1 MIDFQ
6 VPIVGEALGGSFI
19 WEEYKGNF
27 TEARSVATSA
37 LQHAFDTPSRARAL
51 IALAIVQML
60 QGDLT
65 EAHLNFEKAE
75 SSAVA
80 EPDLQYIAFTFDH
93 VTQMYQYRLG
103 PTGGIFTTELEQ
115 RWDGVA
121 FASRQESRL
130 TELRAGASGASAHM
144 QSALLFHVLS
154 MMPVHR
160 QVLDNSLTSLKQ
172 EQRRELA
179 GSMLQTAWQF
189 QQMAANAG
197 TRQRVLAF
205 VDLLVSDLARRA
217 GLADVAVPALQRSLQ
232 LYANDTDEAGAA
244 CCQMTWGDWNAASCS
259 SPIVWNLILKEG
271 VGDGSNLTWIDEQRE
286 FVLEGADLNKAR
298 EAYDLAEAGFSRA
311 GAQRGCAAVK
321 LRHAW
326 LSILDNNFK
335 PAANLFEES
344 QQLAEDFGDHL
355 LGNLARVS
363 ALLARTGVS
372 HRYAD
377 LTTMRD
383 IGRWGATSGSIAF
396 ATGLGLLTGRVARH
410 FLLRRGD
417 YQTSSAC
424 YRMAKALYE
433 GLGMALNEA
442 STCIDIGNLYGAI
455 GARSASIEAYEAA
468 WPLLEQTA
476 NVHPKLKP
484 QLRRSRAEVDARL
497 YKLYESA
504 MDSDGIE
511 RILTSLSTRVPS
523 MSGPAGLPSGMGALV
538 SAFLTGSSDEA
549 PPDAT
554 DQVMDMVVH
563 QFTASTVET
572 GRVTAP
578 LYRALKEKARGRA
591 EEAEQNFAAALESAQ
606 GAHVADRDFLEAVVF
621 GQKREYEAA
630 VAAYERFL
638 KRGSANAGFVG
649 NLVEYLG
656 SASATGEQER
666 KAQEQRNHE
675 LAATFMLRCK
685 RYDKALEYFSRVEE
699 FGGRDWWTKTDVP
712 WEVASDYGETFEGVG
727 QYNTAL
733 DWYNRGIDRLERNRA
748 LLTYDE
754 LKIALASQRSSRF
767 IYFNAARVAL
777 KLKEAAQP
785 GNDASAAI
793 SCARLAFS
801 YAEAGRARALLDL
814 LASEQSA
821 SDRVL
826 EARGV
831 RQRMATWKGLLAQA
845 IESGNADTQ
854 YLATLKESIAQSE
867 LELEVLERQLLDS
880 DEARALDARGRTMA
894 LSEVSQLL
902 DDETCL
908 LQYTFLSDEVLMW
921 VISSEGM
928 IASRLLQQPVQEL
941 TFAIQKLR
949 DLCEGQSSGRPTA
962 ALLGRQLLEPV
973 ASSLGRFRRVMIV
986 PHGAAHYLPFH
997 LLPLAGEL
1005 FGARHTLSYLPTAS
1019 ILKYIARPWNGIG
1032 ASVLVVGNPSNMRLD
1047 NPSGTMGQNLPY
1059 AETEASMVASFFA
1072 DADPPLIGKNASR
1085 DQVVKLMQVR
1095 RVLHFATHGH
1105 LDAEPALSCILLANG
1120 ENLSVLELSG
1130 MKLDADLVVL
1140 SACETGRGEV
1150 TGGDDVLGL
1159 ARAFLG
1165 AGVRALVMSLWEVD
1179 DSATLIFVQY
1189 FYRFLRDGHDPASAL
1204 SRAQASLRNMSLD
1217 QARSE
1222 LNSIVGEANAGVY
1235 NAPNWGNPYYWAAFV
1250 LIGSQS

>member
-1 MIDFQ
+1 
-6 VPIVGEALGGSFI
+6 
-19 WEEYKGNF
+19 
-27 TEARSVATSA
+27 
-37 LQHAFDTPSRARAL
+37 
-51 IALAIVQML
+51 ML
-60 QGDLT
+60 QGDVT

-80 EPDLQYIAFTFDH
+80 EPDLQYIAFAFDH

-103 PTGGIFTTELEQ
+103 PMGGIFTTQLEQ

-121 FASRQESRL
+121 FAGRQETRL
-130 TELRAGASGASAHM
+130 TKLRTAASGASTHM

-179 GSMLQTAWQF
+179 GSMLQSAWQF
-189 QQMAANAG
+189 QQTAANAG

-259 SPIVWNLILKEG
+259 SPVVWNLILKEG

-286 FVLEGADLNKAR
+286 FLLEGLDLNKAR

-311 GAQRGCAAVK
+311 GAQRGRAAVK

-326 LSILDNNFK
+326 LSILDNDFK
-335 PAANLFEES
+335 TAASLFEES
-344 QQLAEDFGDHL
+344 QQLAEDFGDYL

-377 LTTMRD
+377 IAAMRD
-383 IGRWGATSGSIAF
+383 IGQRGAGSGSIAF
-396 ATGLGLLTGRVARH
+396 VTGLGLLAGRVARH

-433 GLGMALNEA
+433 GVGMSLNEA
-442 STCIDIGNLYGAI
+442 NTCIDIGNLYSAI

-468 WPLLEQTA
+468 SPLLEQTA
-476 NVHPKLKP
+476 KAHPTLEA
-484 QLRRSRAEVDARL
+484 QLRRSRAEIDARL

-511 RILTSLSTRVPS
+511 RIVTSLSTWVPVTTE
-523 MSGPAGLPSGMGALV
+523 PARMPSGLGELV
-538 SAFLTGSSDEA
+538 ARFVAGSIEQA
-549 PPDAT
+549 PPDTT

-563 QFTASTVET
+563 QFAASTVET

-578 LYRALKEKARGRA
+578 LYRALKEKARGRG
-591 EEAEQNFAAALESAQ
+591 EEAEQDFAAALN
-606 GAHVADRDFLEAVVF
+606 GARAARVADRDFLEAVVF
-621 GQKREYEAA
+621 GQKRDYHAA
-630 VAAYERFL
+630 LAAYERFMN
-638 KRGSANAGFVG
+638 RGSANAGFVG
-649 NLVEYLG
+649 NLVKYLG
-656 SASATGEQER
+656 SASPTGEQER
-666 KAQEQRNHE
+666 TAQEQRNNE
-675 LAATFMLRCK
+675 LAAAFMLRCK
-685 RYDKALEYFSRVEE
+685 RYDKALEYFSKVEE
-699 FGGRDWWTKTDVP
+699 LGGPDWWTKTDAP
-712 WEVASDYGETFEGVG
+712 WETASDYGETFEGLG
-727 QYNTAL
+727 RYNTAL
-733 DWYNRGIDRLERNRA
+733 EWYNRGIDRLERNRA
-748 LLTYDE
+748 LLSYDE

-777 KLKEAAQP
+777 KLKEAAQLA
-785 GNDASAAI
+785 GDANTSN

-814 LASEQSA
+814 LASDQSA
-821 SDRVL
+821 SDGVL
-826 EARGV
+826 AARSV
-831 RQRMATWKGLLAQA
+831 RQRMATWKGLFAQA
-845 IESGNADTQ
+845 VESGNADTQ

-867 LELEVLERQLLDS
+867 GELEVLERQLLES
-880 DEARALDARGRTMA
+880 DEARTSDARGRTME
-894 LSEVSQLL
+894 LDEVSQLL
-902 DDETCL
+902 EHDTCL
-908 LQYTFLSDEVLMW
+908 LQYTFLSDEVLIW
-921 VISSEGM
+921 VISNEGM
-928 IASRLLQQPVQEL
+928 IASRLLEIRVQEL

-949 DLCEGQSSGRPTA
+949 DLCEGQSSGKPMA
-962 ALLGRQLLEPV
+962 ALLARQLLEPV
-973 ASSLGRFRRVMIV
+973 APTLEGFRRVMIV

-997 LLPLAGEL
+997 LLPLDGHL

-1019 ILKYIARPWNGIG
+1019 ILKYIARRWSGIG
-1032 ASVLVVGNPSNMRLD
+1032 ESALAVGNPSNMRLD
-1047 NPSGTMGQNLPY
+1047 NPSGTRGQELPY
-1059 AETEASMVASFFA
+1059 AEVEASMVASCFA
-1072 DADPPLIGKNASR
+1072 DASPPLIGKNASR
-1085 DQVVKLMQVR
+1085 ERVVKLMQVR

-1179 DSATLIFVQY
+1179 DSATLIFVQH
-1189 FYRFLRDGHDPASAL
+1189 FYRFLRDGDDPASAL
-1204 SRAQASLRNMSLD
+1204 NRAQATLRDMSLD
-1217 QARSE
+1217 RARSE
-1222 LNSIVGEANAGVY
+1222 LHSLVGETNAGIY
-1235 NAPNWGNPYYWAAFV
+1235 NAPNWGNPYYWAGFV